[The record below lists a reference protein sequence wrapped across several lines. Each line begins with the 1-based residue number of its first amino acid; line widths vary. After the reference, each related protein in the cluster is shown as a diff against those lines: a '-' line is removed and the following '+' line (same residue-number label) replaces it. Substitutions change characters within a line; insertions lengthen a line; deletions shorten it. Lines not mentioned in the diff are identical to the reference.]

1 MVSDKQTEVRDDRS
15 YNDVQWVVFE
25 NVREKNKYAHRGPFG
40 HQFGQRYVGVIRLG
54 AVLRHRPPS
63 CRSLY
68 YFIGRFHVG
77 HSLVLDKL
85 LC

>member
-54 AVLRHRPPS
+54 AV
-63 CRSLY
+63 Y
-68 YFIGRFHVG
+68 GTG
-77 HSLVLDKL
+77 HPLAGLFTIL
-85 LC
+85 